1 MKIIYIGHSGFAV
14 ETGKSV
20 YIFDYFKGELPDI
33 PADKSVI
40 VFASHSHPDHYN
52 PQVFDRLKEEGVE
65 LSRVQAVLGKD
76 IRENKYPEGVP
87 VIKARAHMNFSL
99 EDGTVVETLLSTD
112 QGVAFLLI
120 TPEGVIY
127 HAGDLNDWYWEGEPD
142 QDNRSMTGRYRAEI
156 DRIRGKEVDIAFV
169 PLDPRQEKDYARGM
183 LYFLK
188 QVPAKHVF
196 PMHYW
201 DKPQIME
208 TFLREYPAYE
218 ARIENPEHYRAGRQ
232 IGMINSK

>member
-1 MKIIYIGHSGFAV
+1 MKITYIGHSGFAV
-14 ETGKSV
+14 ETEKSI

-33 PADKSVI
+33 PTDKPVI

-52 PQVFDRLKEEGVE
+52 PRVFARLKEKGVE
-65 LSRVQAVLGKD
+65 TSRMQAVLGKD

-87 VIKARAHMNFSL
+87 VIKARAHMSFSL
-99 EDGTVVETLLSTD
+99 EDGTLVETLLSTD
-112 QGVAFLLI
+112 QGVAFLV
-120 TPEGVIY
+120 TTEEGVIY
-127 HAGDLNDWYWEGEPD
+127 HAGDLNDWYWEGEPN

-156 DRIRGKEVDIAFV
+156 DRIKGKEVDIAFV

-201 DKPQIME
+201 DKSQIME
-208 TFLREYPAYE
+208 TFLREYPVYE
-218 ARIENPEHYRAGRQ
+218 TRIENPEHYRAGRQ
-232 IGMINSK
+232 IGMIDRK

>member
-1 MKIIYIGHSGFAV
+1 MKITYIDHSGFAV
-14 ETGKSV
+14 ETEKSV

-33 PADKSVI
+33 PADKPVI

-52 PQVFDRLKEEGVE
+52 PRVFERLDEKGVE
-65 LSRVQAVLGKD
+65 PSRMKAVLGKD

-87 VIKARAHMNFSL
+87 VMKARAHMSFSL
-99 EDGTVVETLLSTD
+99 EDGTLVDTLLSTD
-112 QGVAFLLI
+112 QGVAFLL
-120 TPEGVIY
+120 TTSEGVIY

-156 DRIRGKEVDIAFV
+156 DRIKGKEVDIAFV

-218 ARIENPEHYRAGRQ
+218 TRIENPEHYRTGRQ
-232 IGMINSK
+232 IGMIDSK

>member
-1 MKIIYIGHSGFAV
+1 MKITYIGHSGFAV
-14 ETGKSV
+14 ETEKSI

-33 PADKSVI
+33 PADKPVI

-52 PQVFDRLKEEGVE
+52 PQVFERLKEKGVE
-65 LSRVQAVLGKD
+65 LSRMQAVLGKD
-76 IRENKYPEGVP
+76 IRENKYPDGVQ
-87 VIKARAHMNFSL
+87 VIKARAHMSFSL
-99 EDGTVVETLLSTD
+99 EDSTLVETLLSTD
-112 QGVAFLLI
+112 QGVAYLL
-120 TPEGVIY
+120 TTEEGLIY

-156 DRIRGKEVDIAFV
+156 DRIEGREVDIAFV

-188 QVPAKHVF
+188 KVPAKYVF

-208 TFLREYPAYE
+208 NFLREYPEYKAK
-218 ARIENPEHYRAGRQ
+218 IKNPEMYRAKR
-232 IGMINSK
+232 

>member
-1 MKIIYIGHSGFAV
+1 MKITYIGHSGFAV
-14 ETGKSV
+14 ETEKSV

-33 PADKSVI
+33 PADKPVI

-52 PQVFDRLKEEGVE
+52 PQVFERLKAKGVE
-65 LSRVQAVLGKD
+65 PSGMKAVLGKD
-76 IRENKYPEGVP
+76 IRENKYPDGVP
-87 VIKARAHMNFSL
+87 VIKARAHMSFSL
-99 EDGTVVETLLSTD
+99 EDGTLVETLLSTD
-112 QGVAFLLI
+112 QGVAFLL
-120 TPEGVIY
+120 TTSEGVIY

-142 QDNRSMTGRYRAEI
+142 QDNRTMTGRYRAEI
-156 DRIRGKEVDIAFV
+156 DRIKGRNVDIAFV

-201 DKPQIME
+201 DRPKIME
-208 TFLREYPAYE
+208 TFLQEYPAYE
-218 ARIENPEHYRAGRQ
+218 AQIENPEHYRVNRQ
-232 IGMINSK
+232 SKCGI

>member
-1 MKIIYIGHSGFAV
+1 MKITYIGHSGFAV
-14 ETGKSV
+14 ETEKSV

-33 PADKSVI
+33 PADKPVI

-52 PQVFDRLKEEGVE
+52 PRVFARLKEKGVE
-65 LSRVQAVLGKD
+65 PSRMQAVLGKD
-76 IRENKYPEGVP
+76 IHEKKYPEGVP
-87 VIKARAHMNFSL
+87 VIKARAHMSFSL
-99 EDGTVVETLLSTD
+99 EDGTLVETLLSTD
-112 QGVAFLLI
+112 QGVAYLL
-120 TPEGVIY
+120 TTLEGVIY

-142 QDNRSMTGRYRAEI
+142 QDNRTMTGRYRAEI
-156 DRIRGKEVDIAFV
+156 DRIEGREVDIAFV

-188 QVPAKHVF
+188 QVSVKHVF

-232 IGMINSK
+232 IGMIDSK

>member
-1 MKIIYIGHSGFAV
+1 MIIMKITYIDHSGFAV
-14 ETGKSV
+14 ETEKCV

-33 PADKSVI
+33 PADKPVI

-52 PQVFDRLKEEGVE
+52 PRVFERLDEKGVE
-65 LSRVQAVLGKD
+65 PSRMKAVLGKD

-87 VIKARAHMNFSL
+87 VMKARAHMSFSL
-99 EDGTVVETLLSTD
+99 EDGTLVDTLLSTD
-112 QGVAFLLI
+112 QGVAFLL
-120 TPEGVIY
+120 TTSEGVIY

-156 DRIRGKEVDIAFV
+156 DRIKGKEVDIAFV
-169 PLDPRQEKDYARGM
+169 PLDPRQEKDYARGI

-188 QVPAKHVF
+188 KVPAKYVF

-208 TFLREYPAYE
+208 NFMREYPEYKVK
-218 ARIENPEHYRAGRQ
+218 IKNPEMYRAKR
-232 IGMINSK
+232 

>member
-1 MKIIYIGHSGFAV
+1 MKITYIDHSGFAV
-14 ETGKSV
+14 ETEKSV

-33 PADKSVI
+33 PADKPVI

-52 PQVFDRLKEEGVE
+52 PRVFERLDEKGVE
-65 LSRVQAVLGKD
+65 PSRMKAVLGKD

-87 VIKARAHMNFSL
+87 VMKARAHMSFSL
-99 EDGTVVETLLSTD
+99 EDGTLVDTLLSTD
-112 QGVAFLLI
+112 QGVAFLL
-120 TPEGVIY
+120 TTSEGVIY

-142 QDNRSMTGRYRAEI
+142 QDNRTMTGRYRAEI
-156 DRIRGKEVDIAFV
+156 DRIEGREVDIAFV
-169 PLDPRQEKDYARGM
+169 PLDPRQEKDYARGI

-188 QVPAKHVF
+188 KVPAKYVF

-208 TFLREYPAYE
+208 NFMREYPEYKVK
-218 ARIENPEHYRAGRQ
+218 IKNPEMYRAKR
-232 IGMINSK
+232 

>member
-1 MKIIYIGHSGFAV
+1 MKITYIGHSGFAV
-14 ETGKSV
+14 ETQKSI

-33 PADKSVI
+33 PEGKSVI

-52 PQVFDRLKEEGVE
+52 PQVFDRLNEKGVA
-65 LSRVQAVLGKD
+65 LSRMQAVLSKD
-76 IRENKYPEGVP
+76 IRENKYPKSVP
-87 VIKARAHMNFSL
+87 VIKARAHMDFL
-99 EDGTVVETLLSTD
+99 LDDGTQVQTLLSTD
-112 QGVAFLLI
+112 QGVAFLL
-120 TPEGVIY
+120 TTQEGVIY

-142 QDNRSMTGRYRAEI
+142 QDNRSMSGRYRAEI
-156 DRIRGKEVDIAFV
+156 DRIKGRAVDVAFV

-183 LYFLK
+183 LYFLN

-201 DKPQIME
+201 DRPQIMD

-232 IGMINSK
+232 

>member
-1 MKIIYIGHSGFAV
+1 MKITYIGHSGFAV
-14 ETGKSV
+14 ETEKSI

-33 PADKSVI
+33 PADKPVI

-52 PQVFDRLKEEGVE
+52 PQVFEWLKEKGVE
-65 LSRVQAVLGKD
+65 PSRMQAVLGKD

-87 VIKARAHMNFSL
+87 VMKARAHMSFSL
-99 EDGTVVETLLSTD
+99 EDGTLVETLLSTD
-112 QGVAFLLI
+112 QGVAFLL
-120 TPEGVIY
+120 TTAEGVVY

-142 QDNRSMTGRYRAEI
+142 QDNRSMTGRFRAEI
-156 DRIRGKEVDIAFV
+156 DRIKGKEVDIAFV

-201 DKPQIME
+201 DKSQIME
-208 TFLREYPAYE
+208 TFLREYPVYE
-218 ARIENPEHYRAGRQ
+218 TRIENPEHYRAGRQ
-232 IGMINSK
+232 IGMIDRK

>member
-1 MKIIYIGHSGFAV
+1 MKITYIGHSGFAV
-14 ETGKSV
+14 ETEKSI

-33 PADKSVI
+33 PADKPVI

-52 PQVFDRLKEEGVE
+52 AQVFERLKEKGVE
-65 LSRVQAVLGKD
+65 LSRMQAVLGKD
-76 IRENKYPEGVP
+76 IRENQYPDGVH
-87 VIKARAHMNFSL
+87 VIKARAHMSFSL
-99 EDGTVVETLLSTD
+99 EDSTLVETLLSTD
-112 QGVAFLLI
+112 QGVAYLL
-120 TPEGVIY
+120 TTEEGLIY

-156 DRIRGKEVDIAFV
+156 DRIEGREVDIAFV
-169 PLDPRQEKDYARGM
+169 PLDPRQEKDYARGI

-188 QVPAKHVF
+188 KVPAKYVF

-208 TFLREYPAYE
+208 NFMREYPEYKVK
-218 ARIENPEHYRAGRQ
+218 IKNPEMYRAKR
-232 IGMINSK
+232 

>member
-1 MKIIYIGHSGFAV
+1 MKITYIDHSGFAV
-14 ETGKSV
+14 ETEKCV
-20 YIFDYFKGELPDI
+20 YIFDYFKGELPEI
-33 PADKSVI
+33 PEGKSVI

-52 PQVFDRLKEEGVE
+52 PQVFDRLKEKGVE

-156 DRIRGKEVDIAFV
+156 DRIKGKEVDIAFV
-169 PLDPRQEKDYARGM
+169 PLDPRQEKDYARGI

-188 QVPAKHVF
+188 KVPAKYVF

-208 TFLREYPAYE
+208 NFMREYPEYKVK
-218 ARIENPEHYRAGRQ
+218 IKNPEMYRAKR
-232 IGMINSK
+232 

>member
-1 MKIIYIGHSGFAV
+1 MKITYIDHSGFAV
-14 ETGKSV
+14 ETEKCV

-33 PADKSVI
+33 PADKPVI

-52 PQVFDRLKEEGVE
+52 PRVFERLDEKGVE
-65 LSRVQAVLGKD
+65 PSRMKAVLGKD

-87 VIKARAHMNFSL
+87 VMKARAHMSFSL
-99 EDGTVVETLLSTD
+99 EDGTLVDTLLSTD
-112 QGVAFLLI
+112 QGVAFLL
-120 TPEGVIY
+120 TTSEGVIY

-156 DRIRGKEVDIAFV
+156 DRIKGKEVDIAFV
-169 PLDPRQEKDYARGM
+169 PLDPRQEKDYARGI

-188 QVPAKHVF
+188 KVPAKYVF
-196 PMHYW
+196 PMNYW

-208 TFLREYPAYE
+208 NFMREYPEYKVK
-218 ARIENPEHYRAGRQ
+218 IKNPEMYRAKR
-232 IGMINSK
+232 

>member
-1 MKIIYIGHSGFAV
+1 MKITYIGHSGFAV
-14 ETGKSV
+14 ETEKSI

-33 PADKSVI
+33 PTDKPVI

-52 PQVFDRLKEEGVE
+52 PRVFARLKEKGVE
-65 LSRVQAVLGKD
+65 TSRMQAVLGKD

-87 VIKARAHMNFSL
+87 VIKARAHMSFSL
-99 EDGTVVETLLSTD
+99 EDGTLVETLLSTD
-112 QGVAFLLI
+112 QGVAFLV
-120 TPEGVIY
+120 TTEEGVIY

-156 DRIRGKEVDIAFV
+156 DRIKGKEVDIAFV

-201 DKPQIME
+201 DKSQIME
-208 TFLREYPAYE
+208 TFLREYPVYE
-218 ARIENPEHYRAGRQ
+218 TRIENPEHYRAGRQ
-232 IGMINSK
+232 IGMIDRK

>member
-1 MKIIYIGHSGFAV
+1 MKITYIDHSGFAV
-14 ETGKSV
+14 ETEKSI

-33 PADKSVI
+33 PTDKPVI

-52 PQVFDRLKEEGVE
+52 PRVFARLKEKGVE
-65 LSRVQAVLGKD
+65 PSRMKAVLGKD

-87 VIKARAHMNFSL
+87 VMKARAHMSFSL
-99 EDGTVVETLLSTD
+99 EDGTLVDTLLSTD
-112 QGVAFLLI
+112 QGVAFLL
-120 TPEGVIY
+120 TTSEGVIY

-156 DRIRGKEVDIAFV
+156 DRIKGKEVDIAFV
-169 PLDPRQEKDYARGM
+169 PLDPRQEKDYARGI

-188 QVPAKHVF
+188 KVPAKYVF

-208 TFLREYPAYE
+208 NFMREYPEYKVK
-218 ARIENPEHYRAGRQ
+218 IKNPEMYRAKR
-232 IGMINSK
+232 

>member
-1 MKIIYIGHSGFAV
+1 MKITYIGHSGFAV
-14 ETGKSV
+14 ETEKSV

-33 PADKSVI
+33 PAEKPVI

-52 PQVFDRLKEEGVE
+52 PQVFERLKEKDVE
-65 LSRVQAVLGKD
+65 LSRIQAVLGKD
-76 IRENKYPEGVP
+76 IRETKYPEDIP
-87 VIKARAHMNFSL
+87 VIKACAYMKFSL
-99 EDGTVVETLLSTD
+99 EDGTQVETLLSTD
-112 QGVAFLLI
+112 QGVAFLL
-120 TPEGVIY
+120 TTLEGVIY

-156 DRIRGKEVDIAFV
+156 DRIKGREVDVAFV

-188 QVPAKHVF
+188 NVPAKHVF

-201 DKPQIME
+201 DRPQIME
-208 TFLREYPAYE
+208 SFLREYPAYE
-218 ARIENPEHYRAGRQ
+218 ARIENPEHYRANRQ
-232 IGMINSK
+232 

>member
-1 MKIIYIGHSGFAV
+1 MKITYIDHSGFAV
-14 ETGKSV
+14 ETEKSV

-33 PADKSVI
+33 PADKPVI

-52 PQVFDRLKEEGVE
+52 PRVFERLDEKGVE
-65 LSRVQAVLGKD
+65 PSRMKAVLGKD

-87 VIKARAHMNFSL
+87 VMKARAHMSFSL
-99 EDGTVVETLLSTD
+99 EDGTLVDTLLSTD
-112 QGVAFLLI
+112 QGVAFLL
-120 TPEGVIY
+120 TTSEGVIY

-232 IGMINSK
+232 IGMIDSK

>member
-1 MKIIYIGHSGFAV
+1 MIIMKITYIDHSGFAV
-14 ETGKSV
+14 ETEKCV

-33 PADKSVI
+33 PADKPVI

-52 PQVFDRLKEEGVE
+52 PRVFERLDEKGVE
-65 LSRVQAVLGKD
+65 PSRMKAVLGKD

-87 VIKARAHMNFSL
+87 VMKARAHMSFSL
-99 EDGTVVETLLSTD
+99 EDGTLVDTLLSTD
-112 QGVAFLLI
+112 QGVAFLL
-120 TPEGVIY
+120 TTSEGVIY

-156 DRIRGKEVDIAFV
+156 DRIEGREVDIAFV

-188 QVPAKHVF
+188 KVPAKYVF

-208 TFLREYPAYE
+208 NFMREYPEYKVK
-218 ARIENPEHYRAGRQ
+218 IKNPEMYRAKR
-232 IGMINSK
+232 

>member
-1 MKIIYIGHSGFAV
+1 M
-14 ETGKSV
+14 
-20 YIFDYFKGELPDI
+20 
-33 PADKSVI
+33 
-40 VFASHSHPDHYN
+40 
-52 PQVFDRLKEEGVE
+52 
-65 LSRVQAVLGKD
+65 
-76 IRENKYPEGVP
+76 
-87 VIKARAHMNFSL
+87 IKARAHMNFSL

-188 QVPAKHVF
+188 QVQAKHVF

>member
-1 MKIIYIGHSGFAV
+1 MKITYIDHSGFAV
-14 ETGKSV
+14 ETEKCV

-33 PADKSVI
+33 PADKPVI

-52 PQVFDRLKEEGVE
+52 PRVFERLDEKGVE
-65 LSRVQAVLGKD
+65 PSRMKAVLGKD

-87 VIKARAHMNFSL
+87 VMKARAHMSFSL
-99 EDGTVVETLLSTD
+99 EDGTLVDTLLSTD
-112 QGVAFLLI
+112 QGVAFLL
-120 TPEGVIY
+120 TTSEGVIY

-156 DRIRGKEVDIAFV
+156 DRIKGKEVDIAFV
-169 PLDPRQEKDYARGM
+169 PLDPRQEKDYARGI

-188 QVPAKHVF
+188 KVPAKYVF

-208 TFLREYPAYE
+208 NFMREYPEYKVK
-218 ARIENPEHYRAGRQ
+218 IKNPEMYRAKR
-232 IGMINSK
+232 